1 MWKVINKSSGIVA
14 YSNSDRGQCMQWYRM
29 NNFTED
35 GEDLGLYMVTKES
48 IERLV
53 EALKRA

>member
-14 YSNSDRGQCMQWYRM
+14 YSNSDRGQCMYWYRM

>member
-14 YSNSDRGQCMQWYRM
+14 YSNSDRGQCMHWYRM

-35 GEDLGLYMVTKES
+35 GEDLGLYQVVKES